1 MSMTDTMQALVD
13 TWDGVQQQIA
23 SLMEQRGRIQQ
34 AMEQSM
40 AAERAEE
47 FSFNDISV
55 TLKPEALWVEG
66 SLEPL
71 VELMAGQGLNAEEYL
86 SKPQARKFDKRK
98 LTKLAKQGGEI
109 REVIESAK
117 VDGAP
122 ILKVK
127 RG

>member
-1 MSMTDTMQALVD
+1 MTNDTMAALVD

-40 AAERAEE
+40 AADRAEE
-47 FSFNDISV
+47 FSFNSISV
-55 TLKPEALWVEG
+55 TLKPESLWVEG

-71 VELMAGQGLNAEEYL
+71 AELLPGQGLDMEDYL
-86 SKPQARKFDKRK
+86 QRPQVRKFDKRK

-109 REVIESAK
+109 RDVIEAAK

-122 ILKVK
+122 VLKVK